1 MDPAR
6 LKTSKGALFP
16 MDLTVC
22 GQESV
27 IQKYANASSDPKLK
41 KPKKI

>member
-6 LKTSKGALFP
+6 LKTSKGALFA
-16 MDLTVC
+16 MALTVS

-27 IQKYANASSDPKLK
+27 IQK
-41 KPKKI
+41 